1 MSTQN
6 SRGAPGADRPLAG
19 ILHMVGAAFA
29 LSGIDVLAKFAV
41 TGIPVVQML
50 ALRSAF
56 VMLVLL
62 PYFLRAGGLALFR
75 TGQARLHLARLVF
88 MFFSILAF
96 FHALSLLPLAMVV
109 ALGFSTPIFVT
120 ALSRPMLGER
130 VDGARWAAVLFG
142 FAGTIVVVNP
152 TMAGF
157 SAIALLPLLS
167 AMGWAMVQLLARKL
181 TRTDSDATILVY
193 LNTGLVVAFGALAPL
208 AWVEIEAA
216 AVGVCFLL
224 GVLMVAAQWLMLRAI
239 RLAPIATVTPFQY
252 LELPLAIAFG
262 WAIWSE
268 WPGPH
273 VFAGAAMIVASG
285 LFVVWTERRR
295 ARAPRVAA

>member
-152 TMAGF
+152 SMDGF
-157 SAIALLPLLS
+157 TAVALLPLLS

-193 LNTGLVVAFGALAPL
+193 LNTGLVVAFGALAPV
-208 AWVEIEAA
+208 AWVDIEAA
-216 AVGVCFLL
+216 AIGAS
-224 GVLMVAAQWLMLRAI
+224 LMARSISHCAATMSTPSRKQTPTAAASMSTQARGAS
-239 RLAPIATVTPFQY
+239 APKATTRP
-252 LELPLAIAFG
+252 
-262 WAIWSE
+262 
-268 WPGPH
+268 
-273 VFAGAAMIVASG
+273 VF
-285 LFVVWTERRR
+285 R
-295 ARAPRVAA
+295 

>member
-1 MSTQN
+1 MSFLN
-6 SRGAPGADRPLAG
+6 SRGAPGGDRPLAG
-19 ILHMVGAAFA
+19 ILHMAGAALA

-41 TGIPVVQML
+41 AGIPVVQML

-62 PYFLRAGGLALFR
+62 PFFLRAGGLSLFR
-75 TGQARLHLARLVF
+75 SAQAPLHLARLFF

-96 FHALSLLPLAMVV
+96 FHALSVLPLAMVV

-120 ALSRPMLGER
+120 ALSGPMLGER

-142 FAGTIVVVNP
+142 FAGAVVVVNP
-152 TMAGF
+152 AVDGF

-167 AMGWAMVQLLARKL
+167 AMGWAMVQVLARKL
-181 TRTDSDATILVY
+181 TRTDSDATILAY
-193 LNTGLVVAFGALAPL
+193 LNTGLVVAFGAIAPF
-208 AWVEIEAA
+208 AWAPIDAP

-239 RLAPIATVTPFQY
+239 RLAPISTVTPFQY
-252 LELPLAIAFG
+252 LELPLAVAFG

-273 VFAGAAMIVASG
+273 VFAGASMIVASG
-285 LFVVWTERRR
+285 LFVVLKERRR
-295 ARAPRVAA
+295 ARAARAAA